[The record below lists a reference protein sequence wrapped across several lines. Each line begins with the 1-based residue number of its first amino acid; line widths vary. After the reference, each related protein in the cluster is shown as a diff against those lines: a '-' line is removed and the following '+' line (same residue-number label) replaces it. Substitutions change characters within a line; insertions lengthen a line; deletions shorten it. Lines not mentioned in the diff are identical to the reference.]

1 MRFSVSL
8 PARALLC
15 VLAAIPA
22 TAGPYTFET
31 IADTSGPFMTF
42 GQHTVI
48 NNLGLVGFTGSYGPG
63 QIGIYTGTGGV
74 WNTIAMTGPAFTGLT
89 QDIAI
94 NDLGTVAFGGIT
106 PGGANGIYT
115 GSGGP
120 WTTVYQNPGPGT
132 LLGMPDINN
141 AGAVLFSQQL
151 PTGHQA
157 IVKWAGGAPAVVYDT
172 SGPFLHFADQPA
184 LNNAGVVAFL
194 GEWDPGAGPG
204 GGWGVYTDGL
214 LEVGHQF
221 GPYDVFSG
229 APDLND
235 AHQVAFQARLDGG
248 VTGIFVNTGLP
259 GGSPFTVADTSGPL
273 FALSPFP
280 SINSSGYVAYWAD
293 LDAGGRDLYIGN
305 ERIIGTGDTLNGQ
318 TISQLDVFR
327 GGLNDSGQMAFWA
340 RFADGSEG
348 VFRAS
353 PIPEPASWLMLG
365 CYGLWWAAR
374 RRRRA

>member
-31 IADTSGPFMTF
+31 IADTSGPFATL

-48 NNLGLVGFTGSYGPG
+48 NNLGLVGFTASTGPANL
-63 QIGIYTGTGGV
+63 GIYTGAGGV
-74 WNTIAMTGPAFTGLT
+74 WNTIAMTGPAFSMLT
-89 QDIAI
+89 QDIAL
-94 NDLGTVAFGGIT
+94 NDLGTVAFGGVS
-106 PGGANGIYT
+106 PGGVNGIYT

-120 WTTVYQNPGPGT
+120 WTTVFQPPGPS
-132 LLGMPDINN
+132 LLSMPDINN
-141 AGAVLFSQQL
+141 AGTVLFSQQL
-151 PTGHQA
+151 PTGQEA
-157 IVKWAGGAPAVVYDT
+157 ILKWTGGAPAVIYDT
-172 SGPFLHFADQPA
+172 SGPFQHFVGET
-184 LNNAGVVAFL
+184 LNNAGVVTFL

-204 GGWGVYTDGL
+204 GGWGIYTDGL
-214 LEVGHQF
+214 LEVAHQS

-229 APDLND
+229 APDIND
-235 AHQVAFQARLDGG
+235 AHQVAFQARLDSG
-248 VTGIFVNTGLP
+248 VTGIFVNTGVP
-259 GGSPFTVADTSGPL
+259 GAVPFTVADTSGPL

-280 SINSSGYVAYWAD
+280 SINSAGYVAYWAD

-305 ERIIGTGDTLNGQ
+305 ERVIGTGDTLNGQ
-318 TISQLDVFR
+318 IITEVDVFS
-327 GGLNDSGQMAFWA
+327 GGLNDYGQMAFWA

-348 VFRAS
+348 VFRAT

-374 RRRRA
+374 RRRRV